1 MSSYTLSQFLD
12 KENVSKAISAFVGD
26 YGKNAY
32 TGETPVKDRKFC
44 FGREWES
51 STFCS
56 RILKSGDRTIVFWA
70 DGTKTIVKRA
80 EDEPD
85 NEYSAFTAAL
95 GIKLYGSNSALKRMI
110 HDKTDYQFP
119 KAKPIRAKQ
128 IERTYFSLICDQD
141 NERRNTM
148 PATEDKTSCGGEN
161 GCCPIDF
168 EAIERNL
175 AKANTAKS
183 AEQAG
188 QAMKDALNAASNTIK
203 EKAPK
208 SANETIKELDDTI
221 RSEDGLFSKMG
232 FTDLF

>member
-1 MSSYTLSQFLD
+1 MSSYTLSQFFD
-12 KENVSKAISAFVGD
+12 KENVS
-26 YGKNAY
+26 GKNAY

-168 EAIERNL
+168 DAIERNL
-175 AKANTAKS
+175 AEAQTARIAK
-183 AEQAG
+183 QAG
-188 QAMKDALNAASNTIK
+188 QAMKDALNAASKISLKLTLNPDSDTIK

-208 SANETIKELDDTI
+208 SANETIKELNDTI
-221 RSEDGLFSKMG
+221 RS
-232 FTDLF
+232 